1 MNRIAITALLATAA
15 LGANAQTF
23 VDNARVRSVDPQYE
37 SVGVPREECTSQF
50 VTETRRVDN
59 RDNRDYSGVVVGGIA
74 GALLGNQVGKGRG
87 REASTALGAV
97 VGAYAGDRVSNGDR
111 NDQFIE
117 SAPREVRSCR
127 VVSEVQ
133 SRITG
138 YRVNYEYHGQQF
150 TTVMRDNP
158 GANLQ
163 VRVSV
168 DPVVG
173 FAR

>member
-15 LGANAQTF
+15 LGANAQSF
-23 VDNARVRSVDPQYE
+23 IDNARVRSVDPQYE

-50 VTETRRVDN
+50 VTDTRRV
-59 RDNRDYSGVVVGGIA
+59 DNRDYSGVVVGGIA
-74 GALLGNQVGKGRG
+74 GALLGNQVGRGHG

-97 VGAYAGDRVSNGDR
+97 VGAYAGDRVANGER

-117 SAPREVRSCR
+117 SAPREMRSCR
-127 VVSEVQ
+127 MVSEVQ

-163 VRVSV
+163 VRVAV